1 MSLVNNMV
9 VVIDSNIIIDYFKG
23 IKEAENTINKY
34 SIKYISFITWIECL
48 VKIPKDRQEL
58 AIDLLSE
65 FDLVTMD
72 ERLMHEALKIRQ
84 ATRLKLPDAIIY
96 ATAKTKLASLLTR
109 NTKDFKDLDNV
120 IEPYVI

>member
-1 MSLVNNMV
+1 MV